1 MNATH
6 QLREKYFL
14 KHDRARQEIEKRAKL
29 LVLLK
34 EQQRQDIAQLNTD
47 KELIRRNA
55 ERLAERYEDA
65 CEKQQA
71 LFKRAQDVVR
81 LVSFNNPHSA
91 QAEQE
96 FQQKIDKI
104 NILTKRLAACIS
116 QARSKI
122 DNQENQISRVNTG
135 DTKQKT
141 FELQPRMEKVIKDE
155 LSVM

>member
-29 LVLLK
+29 LLLLK
-34 EQQRQDIAQLNTD
+34 DQQRRDIAQLNTD

-55 ERLAERYEDA
+55 ERLAERYEDT

-81 LVSFNNPHSA
+81 MVIYNNPHSA
-91 QAEQE
+91 QAEKE

-104 NILTKRLAACIS
+104 NIMTKRLAANIS
-116 QARSKI
+116 QARRKI
-122 DNQENQISRVNTG
+122 DNQENQITRANTG
-135 DTKQKT
+135 DTKPKT
-141 FELQPRMEKVIKDE
+141 FELQPRMENVIKDE